1 MATNVQPIPKG
12 YHTLTPYLNIKGAA
26 KAVEFYKRAFG
37 AKVVGE
43 IYMPDGS
50 TIAHAEIEIGDS
62 KIMLAEE
69 NEQWGNLSP
78 QTIGGSAVSLCLYVE
93 DVDAVFARAL
103 QEGAKPTGEMEVKD
117 QFYGD
122 RAGSLTDPFGHKW
135 SVMTHKEDVSF
146 DELQKRMDAMMSV
159 HS

>member
-12 YHTLTPYLNIKGAA
+12 YHTLTPYLNIKDAV
-26 KAVEFYKRAFG
+26 KAIDFYKRAFG
-37 AKVVGE
+37 AKVVGK

-50 TIAHAEIEIGDS
+50 TIGHAELEIGDS
-62 KIMLAEE
+62 RFWLAEE
-69 NEQWGNLSP
+69 NEQWRNLSP
-78 QTIGGSAVSLCLYVE
+78 STIGDSTVSLCLYVE
-93 DVDAVFARAL
+93 DVDTVFARAI
-103 QEGAKPTGEMEVKD
+103 QEGAKIIGDMEVKD

-122 RAGSLTDPFGHKW
+122 RTGSLIDPFGHKW
-135 SVMTHKEDVSF
+135 SIMTHKEDVPF